1 MLDFDAHII
10 GENPKKM
17 LIFLHGYNGTVADH
31 QYALDWFKQYL
42 RDTVLIVPHAPEI
55 SDKDPQRFQ
64 WYGMLKYDA
73 ANRRR
78 QPETSTT
85 EIFAIYNAAAAE
97 IDACAAVINDFIDTV
112 QQQYHIDDAH
122 TFLCGFSQGAMLTI
136 YTALT
141 RDSELGGAFALSGLV
156 AGTDLLANKIHSRP
170 PLYMFHG
177 QDDMKVQYKTLTE
190 SEKWLKTHNIAVK
203 TETYVAL
210 THRMNEEEIMR
221 ICEIIHRSR

>member
-10 GENPKKM
+10 GESPKKM

-42 RDTVLIVPHAPEI
+42 HDTVLVVPHAPEI

-78 QPETSTT
+78 QPETSTA
-85 EIFAIYNAAAAE
+85 EIFAIYNAAATE
-97 IDACAAVINDFIDTV
+97 IDACAKMINNFIDTM
-112 QQQYHIDDAH
+112 QQQYHIDNAH

-141 RDSELGGAFALSGLV
+141 RSSELGAAFALSGLV
-156 AGTDLLANKIHSRP
+156 AGTDLLAYKIHSRP
-170 PLYMFHG
+170 SLYMFHG
-177 QDDMKVQYKTLTE
+177 RDDMKVQYKTLEE
-190 SEKWLKTHNIAVK
+190 SEKWLKMHNIPLK
-203 TETYVAL
+203 IETYADL
-210 THRMNEEEIMR
+210 THHMSEEEIIR
-221 ICEIIHRSR
+221 ICEIINRRL